1 MLFCCCDGNM
11 CNQNFTWSPLPTE
24 ATITKVGTK
33 PVEEAKLFLSLIIV
47 IVAMVILISAI
58 GLYFYFRHKKM
69 NLFNELPTAEP
80 SCPPSPEGM
89 EDGRHLPIVLRE
101 VRARGRFGAV
111 WRAHLNQQEVA
122 VKIFPVQD
130 KQSWLSEQEIFKLPR
145 MVHTDVLQFIGVEKR
160 GDNLQAEYWLIT
172 AYHEKVMKTFFS
184 NTMR

>member
-1 MLFCCCDGNM
+1 
-11 CNQNFTWSPLPTE
+11 
-24 ATITKVGTK
+24 
-33 PVEEAKLFLSLIIV
+33 
-47 IVAMVILISAI
+47 MVVLISAI

-89 EDGRHLPIVLRE
+89 EDGRNLPIVLRE

-111 WRAHLNQQEVA
+111 WRAHLNQEEVA

-145 MVHTDVLQFIGVEKR
+145 MVHTDVLRFIGVEKR

-172 AYHEKVMKTFFS
+172 AYHEKVKKNYLYTMKLFLITLAKLLDYLGYGENWGLIHFFFTVYKALS
-184 NTMR
+184 